1 MFKNIL
7 YNLATDKYQ
16 GFFAGCAKIFL
27 FLLSLLYGLVVKILS
42 GYHLARRKKVVGRLI
57 SIGNIT
63 LGGTGKTSLVEY
75 LARILSEK
83 GKKVVIL
90 SRGYKRKVTK
100 SQSHKVTGVEEMG
113 DEPYLLSRKLSS
125 VPVLVGSDR
134 VKLAAQASSRYGADT
149 LILDDG
155 FQQWRIKKDL
165 EIVTIDA
172 TRPFGNRRLLPRG
185 ILREPLSAL
194 RRADVLVLTKVNL
207 SRDLLAARKVLTGIN
222 PAALLV
228 ESMHYPLGFYEMG
241 QPEQLIPPEMV
252 AVRGSLSLCG
262 IGDPDSFELLL
273 HSLGVRPQFCL
284 RFPDHHD
291 YSPEDLKEV
300 VRKSRQE
307 DIGIVITTEKDAVR
321 LANIV
326 PGGFPLKILVLKIEL
341 RIVKNE
347 QEFLDRL
354 FKLCAD

>member
-1 MFKNIL
+1 M
-7 YNLATDKYQ
+7 
-16 GFFAGCAKIFL
+16 
-27 FLLSLLYGLVVKILS
+27 
-42 GYHLARRKKVVGRLI
+42 
-57 SIGNIT
+57 
-63 LGGTGKTSLVEY
+63 
-75 LARILSEK
+75 
-83 GKKVVIL
+83 
-90 SRGYKRKVTK
+90 
-100 SQSHKVTGVEEMG
+100 
-113 DEPYLLSRKLSS
+113 
-125 VPVLVGSDR
+125 LVGSDR

-207 SRDLLAARKVLTGIN
+207 GHDLLAAKKVLTGIN

-228 ESMHYPLGFYEMG
+228 ESTHYPLGFYEMG

-262 IGDPDSFELLL
+262 IGDPNSFELLL